1 MRFEIDLDLIDEMA
15 ECIHDCSW
23 VSAEEI
29 AAYMKSC
36 ITNGNYEPEEW
47 SIGGKGITE
56 KSRELVIE
64 QESNK

>member
-1 MRFEIDLDLIDEMA
+1 MA
-15 ECIHDCSW
+15 ECIYDCPW

-29 AAYMKSC
+29 AVYMKSC
-36 ITNGNYEPEEW
+36 ITNRDYEPEEW
-47 SIGGKGITE
+47 SFDGKGLIE

>member
-1 MRFEIDLDLIDEMA
+1 MRFEIDLDLIEEMA
-15 ECIHDCSW
+15 ECIYDCPW

-29 AAYMKSC
+29 AVYMKSC
-36 ITNGNYEPEEW
+36 ITNRDYEPDEW
-47 SIGGKGITE
+47 SFDGKGLIE